1 MLPSD
6 RLFLNSVINSAGG
19 DTVKESLILLRY
31 GGIISSYGM
40 TLDPKITFP
49 MQAVMKNIEVS
60 HSLACIKGI

>member
-6 RLFLNSVINSAGG
+6 RLFLNSVVNSAGG
-19 DTVKESLILLRY
+19 DSVKESLMLLRY
-31 GGIISSYGM
+31 GGISSYGM
-40 TLDPKITFP
+40 TLGPKITFP